1 VTMKASAPGLVP
13 ELVPQISPRRQK
25 VQETERRT
33 KNPATYIILIV
44 AVVFVLIPV
53 FWMISTSLKG
63 ESELFSTPPKL
74 WPATPSIDA
83 FIRVFTDYPFLDY
96 FRNSLVTVVSSTVIS
111 LVFSALAG
119 YGASRFTFRGKASF
133 LTFLLVSQMFPSVML
148 VIPYFKIIQAAGLY
162 NTQAAL
168 IITYVSFT
176 IPFCSW
182 MMYGYFKSIPR
193 ELDEAAAIDGC
204 SRFRTFLVVVLPL
217 TLPGIVATGI
227 YAFITGWNEYLF
239 ALILTSSENQ
249 KTVPVGIGQLIG
261 QYKIEWNDLM
271 AASIYAVIPI
281 MIVFIFLQR
290 YLISSLTAGA
300 VKS

>member
-1 VTMKASAPGLVP
+1 MTMKVS
-13 ELVPQISPRRQK
+13 ELEPLTVNTSRRRK
-25 VQETERRT
+25 VRGTEPHT
-33 KNPATYIILIV
+33 KNPATYIILVV
-44 AVVFVLIPV
+44 AVIFVLIPV
-53 FWMISTSLKG
+53 FWMISTALKP
-63 ESELFSTPPKL
+63 ETDLFTTPPRL
-74 WPATPSIDA
+74 WPDSPNLDA

-96 FRNSLVTVVSSTVIS
+96 FRNSLLTVVTSTLIS
-111 LVFSALAG
+111 LIFSALAG
-119 YGASRFTFRGKASF
+119 YGASRFNFRGKGSF
-133 LTFLLVSQMFPSVML
+133 LTFLLISQMFPSVML

-204 SRFRTFLVVVLPL
+204 SRLRTFLTVVLPL
-217 TLPGIVATGI
+217 SLPGIVATGI

-239 ALILTSSENQ
+239 ALILTSSEDQ
-249 KTVPVGIGQLIG
+249 KTVPIGIGQLIG

-271 AASIYAVIPI
+271 AASIYAVIAV